1 MKKMYKF
8 DKKEYTLYKTPPRG
22 GGKEGDHTMSTFI
35 PEGVCSK
42 QIEFEVENG
51 NVKNVT
57 FVGGCPGNLK
67 AISKL
72 VDGMPVQQ
80 VIGMLKGNVCRNGTS
95 CTDQLAKALEQ
106 EIK

>member
-1 MKKMYKF
+1 MKKRNILCIKP
-8 DKKEYTLYKTPPRG
+8 LPG
-22 GGKEGDHTMSTFI
+22 GGDEEGDHTMSTFI

-51 NVKNVT
+51 NVKNIK